1 MQGAPSVYFVV
12 LLSVLTNIALRG
24 SRVLVSLSALHLGA
38 NSFMVGV
45 LAALFSVFP
54 LLLAVY
60 AGRVSD
66 RVGVRLP
73 IALGSA
79 AMATALVLPALH
91 PDLVTLLACPTLIGL
106 GQIFVQVSIQ
116 NAVGSIGGPGERTGN
131 FATFSL
137 GASIAVFI
145 GPSLAGFSID
155 ALGYRASYVV
165 LASMSLAVVL
175 LALLFRHRMPERS
188 EQGEEKPGG
197 RALDLFREAPLRR
210 TLLMSGAAL
219 TGIELFS
226 FYMPIYGKSIGLSA
240 TGIGLVLSA
249 YAAAAFVVRLVMQDL
264 ARRYS
269 EAVVLTASLFVAA
282 ATYAVFPLLSGV
294 AMLVGVAFVLGLG
307 LGSAQPLTIM
317 LTYHHAP
324 PGRSGEALGMRLTVN
339 KITQIAIPVVFGGI
353 GALFGLAP
361 VFWANAGFLL
371 ASGVMSVK
379 ELRVS
384 PGPRSSA

>member
-1 MQGAPSVYFVV
+1 MRGAPSVYFVV

-38 NSFMVGV
+38 NSFTVGV

-54 LLLAVY
+54 LVLAVH

-66 RVGVRLP
+66 RVGVRAP

-79 AMATALVLPALH
+79 GMALALLLPALH
-91 PDLVTLLACPTLIGL
+91 EDLFLLLACPTLVGL
-106 GQIFVQVSIQ
+106 SQIFVQVSIQ
-116 NAVGSIGGPGERTGN
+116 NAVGSIGGPGDRTRN

-137 GASIAVFI
+137 GASVAVFI

-175 LALLFRHRMPERS
+175 LALAFRHRLP
-188 EQGEEKPGG
+188 
-197 RALDLFREAPLRR
+197 AD
-210 TLLMSGAAL
+210 
-219 TGIELFS
+219 
-226 FYMPIYGKSIGLSA
+226 
-240 TGIGLVLSA
+240 
-249 YAAAAFVVRLVMQDL
+249 AAAAFVVRLVMQEL

-269 EAVVLTASLFVAA
+269 EAGVLTASLFIAA
-282 ATYAVFPLLSGV
+282 ATYALFPLLSGV
-294 AMLVGVAFVLGLG
+294 AMLVLVAFVLGLG

-324 PGRSGEALGMRLTVN
+324 EGRSGEALGMRLTVN
-339 KITQIAIPVVFGGI
+339 KI
-353 GALFGLAP
+353 
-361 VFWANAGFLL
+361 
-371 ASGVMSVK
+371 
-379 ELRVS
+379 
-384 PGPRSSA
+384 